1 LDTLLRQWAMLRLIP
16 RHPRKIDSAS
26 LQRGLHNLGYEIN
39 VRTIQ
44 RDLNKLSSVLPLL
57 SDQSKPQGWWWQA
70 DADVLDMPGLDPQ
83 SALVFKMAE
92 QHLSKTLPSATLESL
107 RPWFKAANGVLEKQA
122 GGTEKWLNNV
132 RIIPRG
138 QPLLPP
144 VVDPVVQEVVYRAL
158 FESKKLAIRYLAHR
172 APQPHDF
179 EVNPIALVQRDH
191 LIYIVCTLGES
202 TETRLLVMHRM
213 QSARLLDTL
222 AVVPD
227 DFDLDAYIAAGGL
240 GYQVGSIILLEA
252 ELTAAVAAILTETP
266 LSADQALQELSS
278 GRFHLTASVADTKEL
293 RAWLRG
299 FGRNIRI
306 ISPDTLL
313 GRR

>member
-1 LDTLLRQWAMLRLIP
+1 MLRLIP
-16 RHPRKIDSAS
+16 RYPRKIDSTS
-26 LQRGLHNLGYEIN
+26 LQRGLENLGYEIN

-44 RDLNKLSSVLPLL
+44 RDLNKLSNVLPLV

-92 QHLSKTLPSATLESL
+92 QHLSNILPRATLESL

-122 GGTEKWLNNV
+122 GGAEKWLNKV

-144 VVDPVVQEVVYRAL
+144 VIDPVAQEVVYRAL
-158 FESKKLAIRYLAHR
+158 FESKKLSISYFAHR
-172 APQPHDF
+172 ALQPHDL
-179 EVNPIALVQRDH
+179 EVNPIAVVQRDH
-191 LIYIVCTLGES
+191 LIYIVCTLGKS
-202 TETRLLVMHRM
+202 SDTRLLVMHRI
-213 QSARLLDTL
+213 QSAQLLETL

-227 DFDLDAYIAAGGL
+227 GFDLDAYIAKGGI
-240 GYQVGSIILLEA
+240 GYQMGSTLLLEA
-252 ELTAAVAAILTETP
+252 DLTASVAAILTETP
-266 LSADQALQELSS
+266 LSVDQTLQEQST
-278 GRFHLTASVADTKEL
+278 GRFHLTASVADTMEL
-293 RAWLRG
+293 RAWLRS
-299 FGRNIRI
+299 FGRSVRI
-306 ISPDTLL
+306 IGPESLL